1 MPEQSDSII
10 HIAICDDEAADRGQT
25 EILVKEI
32 MGDEG
37 ITVAISIYES
47 AVPLLAAIKGGAFA
61 GCHQGR
67 RALPDPSAGRD
78 DG

>member
-47 AVPLLAAIKGGAFA
+47 AVPLLAAIKGGVASRSF
-61 GCHQGR
+61 CWT
-67 RALPDPSAGRD
+67 
-78 DG
+78 